1 MSEAVEA
8 AVDKALS
15 IQYAME
21 KGKDVAVEKAVEV
34 ESDCWL
40 FFWF

>member
-15 IQYAME
+15 ISRSYTME
-21 KGKDVAVEKAVEV
+21 KGKDFAVEKAVEV
-34 ESDCWL
+34 ESGCWL
-40 FFWF
+40 FF